1 VIPGATTAV
10 LTTFVKGAIVPQ
22 VATVHTV
29 WCENS
34 ADRLSGPPFVV
45 VENSAQSFMAV
56 DFGIRIDC
64 AAPSLAQP
72 IIESLMIPLE
82 VIVLDVFLHSVA

>member
-1 VIPGATTAV
+1 
-10 LTTFVKGAIVPQ
+10 
-22 VATVHTV
+22 
-29 WCENS
+29 
-34 ADRLSGPPFVV
+34 
-45 VENSAQSFMAV
+45 MAV